1 MNGLWKMVATAG
13 AVFALAPVQAAPT
26 LVMSLTDDFLPTTVT
41 CGNPSPAPA
50 GCSMVSLASPAQF
63 GASFTGNVGGWST
76 FLSSGETNSP
86 GTPGGANLNIDQ
98 LSLTN
103 NYASTQMFTI
113 KVVATGFTT
122 PPGDP
127 LSFSGSAS
135 TTSTGVT
142 GLVVSHS
149 YFDPNDGGAL
159 TNPITCSFV
168 PSTNASCPENSIS
181 VNNGGGTYSIT
192 QILDITL
199 AAGESINLTGSNEV
213 KGVPEPGTLVLAAGA
228 MLIAAGI
235 GRRRHS

>member
-1 MNGLWKMVATAG
+1 MNGLWKMLATAG
-13 AVFALAPVQAAPT
+13 AVFALAPVQAAPSLT
-26 LVMSLTDDFLPTTVT
+26 MTLTDDLTSAFAT
-41 CGNPSPAPA
+41 CSNPGPVNP
-50 GCSMVSLASPAQF
+50 GCTDVSILTPAQF

-86 GTPGGANLNIDQ
+86 GAPGGANLNIDQ

-103 NYASTQMFTI
+103 NYSATETFTI
-113 KVVATGFTT
+113 KVTATGFST

-127 LSFSGSAS
+127 LSFFGSAS
-135 TTSTGVT
+135 TTSTGDT
-142 GLVVSHS
+142 GMVVSHS
-149 YFDPNDGGAL
+149 YFDPADTGAL
-159 TNPITCSFV
+159 VNPITCSFN
-168 PSTNASCPENSIS
+168 PSTNNSCPEPSIS

-192 QILDITL
+192 QILDVTL
-199 AAGESINLTGSNEV
+199 AAGESINLTGSNIV